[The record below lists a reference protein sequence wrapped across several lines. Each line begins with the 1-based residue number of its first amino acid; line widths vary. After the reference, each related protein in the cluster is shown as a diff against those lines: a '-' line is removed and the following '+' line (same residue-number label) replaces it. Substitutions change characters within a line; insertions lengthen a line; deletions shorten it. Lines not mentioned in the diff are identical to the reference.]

1 MSISSDI
8 RQKERNISNL
18 QKYKS
23 DLTDDSSD
31 IAAINRLVVQMQ
43 EDFQNF
49 IVSDNTRNVVEKIG
63 SLLEPF
69 QSSDSDLNY
78 ACNYIDS
85 EISKLRK
92 EIAALER
99 ALEAAARAKT
109 AIEGK

>member
-23 DLTDDSSD
+23 DLKDDSSE
-31 IAAINRLVVQMQ
+31 IAAINRLVAQMQ

-49 IVSDNTRNVVEKIG
+49 IISDNTRNVVEKIG
-63 SLLEPF
+63 NLLEPY
-69 QSSDSDLNY
+69 QSSDSDINS
-78 ACNYIDS
+78 ACSYIDS
-85 EISKLRK
+85 EISKLRS

-99 ALEAAARAKT
+99 ALEAAARAK
-109 AIEGK
+109 AALEGK

>member
-1 MSISSDI
+1 MSIRSDI

-23 DLTDDSSD
+23 DLSDDSSD

-49 IVSDNTRNVVEKIG
+49 IYSDNTRNVVEKIAN
-63 SLLEPF
+63 LLEPY
-69 QSSDSDLNY
+69 QGSDSNLNR

-85 EISKLRK
+85 EISKLRRD
-92 EIAALER
+92 IAALER
-99 ALEAAARAKT
+99 ALEAAARAK
-109 AIEGK
+109 AALDGK